1 MDKKIAIFCAASV
14 KIDEKYNDAA
24 REAVRALHALNY
36 TILSG
41 GGRIG
46 TMGAIT
52 DESVKVGGRHIAVLP
67 TFMKG
72 LENPDIREVIW
83 TDSMAER
90 KAKMRE
96 EACAVIALPGGIG
109 TIDELIDTHTLK
121 KLHRWEGQ
129 LFALN
134 LDGYWDPYITLL
146 DHLVETGALEACDRD
161 LVLFPRTVK
170 DLVACFDY

>member
-1 MDKKIAIFCAASV
+1 MDRKIAIFCAASV
-14 KIDEKYNDAA
+14 KIDEKYNEAA
-24 REAVRALHALNY
+24 RVVVRALHALNY
-36 TILSG
+36 TVLSG
-41 GGRIG
+41 GGCIG

-67 TFMKG
+67 KFMKG
-72 LENPDIREVIW
+72 LENPDIQEIIW
-83 TDSMAER
+83 TDTMAER

-109 TIDELIDTHTLK
+109 TVDELIETHTLK
-121 KLHRWEGQ
+121 KLHRWEGT

-134 LDGYWDPYITLL
+134 LDGYWDPYIAFL
-146 DHLVETGALEACDRD
+146 DHLVDTGALEPCDRD

-170 DLVACFDY
+170 DLVACFDF